1 MSVSAPAAVTDPR
14 QIIDDIRRLSKRN
27 LQAGFHSVTLVLR
40 RTAAPEG
47 VTVMLCGTHGPRG
60 EVINAFQD
68 GGVWRV
74 VARFRCDPVIRFCD
88 RAERILK
95 AE

>member
-1 MSVSAPAAVTDPR
+1 M
-14 QIIDDIRRLSKRN
+14 QIIEDIRRLAKKN
-27 LQAGFHSVTLVLR
+27 LHDGFHSVTLVLR
-40 RTAAPEG
+40 RSAAPEG
-47 VTVMLCGTHGPRG
+47 ITVMLCGTHGPRG

-95 AE
+95 AS